1 MERSK
6 LVAMAMV
13 CALSF
18 GACVDDKESETVTEL
33 RKAKTEYL
41 TAQAAYETARAQAE
55 RVYASIAEKKAEA
68 EIEVEKLKAAA
79 EAALTE
85 AEARAAAAE
94 AERLEKQLEF
104 DLKNMQLEAEKKEA
118 EYKKEL
124 QEYLNQL
131 AAAKFETVTEYQE
144 ALEQVDETKAEI
156 RTQEMNLLE
165 AQRKHASALAGN
177 ALASA
182 KKDSINARIALAQA
196 ERTLKEYEALHAAS
210 AQEREAQIE
219 EIRAGLDGLA
229 EQVGEAKLAKEKVE
243 AELAAMD
250 VNELRD
256 ELYDAWEVLAASES
270 GSKYVDVEGES
281 VWVEVKGHRNSIDY
295 SDLLNVKY
303 YEWEAKR
310 LCGDIEKALKAEEK
324 LLAPLADTVVKLE
337 PMLEDLYAKLEAA
350 EKARDAALAAEETAR
365 KAYEAAKTEAEKK
378 AAQEKLTKAE
388 EEATK
393 AEVAYEKAL
402 KAYTDYRA
410 GMDAVKVEHQE
421 QAKKVAAYTV
431 FLKETQEAA
440 AICFNGAYAE
450 AMEKK
455 ADLDEELAELDETYT
470 ELNAKYMDDKGL
482 VNMWDNYKKNGYSYG
497 SGDAFLAQVEKQ
509 ILTKKGEVEEAK
521 SALATATE
529 VLSDPERIA
538 EKYATSILEAERTA
552 EEELARLNVRLE
564 QEQMV
569 ADSYKAMIDA
579 WMAE

>member
-55 RVYASIAEKKAEA
+55 RVNASIAEKRAA
-68 EIEVEKLKAAA
+68 VEIEIARLQGEA
-79 EAALTE
+79 EAALTD

-104 DLKNMQLEAEKKEA
+104 ELKNMQLEADAQEA
-118 EYKKEL
+118 RYKAEL
-124 QEYLNQL
+124 QNYLNQL
-131 AAAKFETVTEYQE
+131 AAAKFETVNEYQE
-144 ALEQVDETKAEI
+144 ALEMVDGTKKEI
-156 RTQEMNLLE
+156 RGKEIELLE
-165 AQRKHASALAGN
+165 AQQKRAAGLAGN
-177 ALASA
+177 AEARVKGNVIKA
-182 KKDSINARIALAQA
+182 KAELAQV
-196 ERTLKEYEALHAAS
+196 ERALKEYEALYAAS

-219 EIRAGLDGLA
+219 EIRAGLDGLV
-229 EQVGEAKLAKEKVE
+229 EQLGEAKLAKEKVE
-243 AELAAMD
+243 AELAAVD
-250 VNELRD
+250 VNGLRNELV
-256 ELYDAWEVLAASES
+256 DAWEVLAASES
-270 GSKYVDVEGES
+270 GSKVVEVEGED
-281 VWVEVKGHRNSIDY
+281 VAVEVEGHGNSIDY
-295 SDLLNVKY
+295 SDVLNVKY

-365 KAYEAAKTEAEKK
+365 KAYEEAKADAKADAQKKLTAAEEA
-378 AAQEKLTKAE
+378 ATKAE
-388 EEATK
+388 E
-393 AEVAYEKAL
+393 AYEKAL

-410 GMDAVKVEHQE
+410 GMDAVKVKHQE
-421 QAKKVAAYTV
+421 QARRVAAYTV
-431 FLKETQEAA
+431 FLTETQEAA
-440 AICFNGAYAE
+440 AVCFNGAYAE
-450 AMEKK
+450 AMEKEEG
-455 ADLDEELAELDETYT
+455 LNEELSELNKRYE
-470 ELNAKYMDDKGL
+470 ELNAKYTDDKSL
-482 VNMWDNYKKNGYSYG
+482 VSMWDMYKKNDYSG
-497 SGDAFLAQVEKQ
+497 TTGDAFLAQVEKEMLKKEAAVKEKEMELADLEE
-509 ILTKKGEVEEAK
+509 ILAN
-521 SALATATE
+521 
-529 VLSDPERIA
+529 PERIV
-538 EKYATSILEAERTA
+538 EEWDKYLEYEMQGI

-564 QEQMV
+564 QEQVV